1 MRELQRKEGFEKI
14 QPAIELQKTMA
25 LKKPNLGQTSQQ
37 EFVIIKVDNGPP
49 SNLQNDLI
57 PSKEQLEAAKKRE
70 IEQNQLAERVQM
82 QETAIRETRA
92 KIELAN
98 RQLMQEDEKN
108 RIIER
113 ELDSLRRELQILK
126 LAEKPAMEPAE
137 NLRPIAP
144 PQPKVPNSSSL
155 A

>member
-92 KIELAN
+92 KIEQAN
-98 RQLMQEDEKN
+98 RQLM
-108 RIIER
+108 
-113 ELDSLRRELQILK
+113 
-126 LAEKPAMEPAE
+126 
-137 NLRPIAP
+137 
-144 PQPKVPNSSSL
+144 
-155 A
+155 